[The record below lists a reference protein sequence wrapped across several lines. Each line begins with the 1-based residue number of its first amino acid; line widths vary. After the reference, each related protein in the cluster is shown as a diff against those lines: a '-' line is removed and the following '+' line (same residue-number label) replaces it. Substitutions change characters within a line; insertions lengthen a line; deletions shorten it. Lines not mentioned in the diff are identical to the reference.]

1 MTRPKG
7 WTTDADEYTT
17 ERPSCT
23 VYETDNAPIRTG
35 VLERD
40 GNELFRRIVR
50 NPIGFRIK

>member
-35 VLERD
+35 VLDRD